1 MNSEKSSSTD
11 SSLCRQHESL
21 ESPSSLTSNEKK
33 PCEEVSLPPID
44 GGYQAWMFLAASTM
58 IEALVWGFAF
68 SFGVFE
74 NYYRNND
81 QIEGSS
87 MVAVIGTC
95 ATGVAYLSCPVV
107 IVTMILLPRYARWVS
122 TVGLSLMCLS
132 LAMASFATSVTTLVL
147 SQGIGFGIGGCIA
160 YSPSIM
166 FMSEW
171 FDKRRGLA
179 FGMVWA
185 GSGISGIIFPLILGK
200 FLDHLG
206 YKTTLRI
213 CSVLLFVLAAPFLY
227 FHRPRIPISKDIAH
241 HRLNAKFMLNPVFIV
256 YQASNILEAL
266 GFFIPAIYLPTF
278 ARHIG
283 ASELVASLT
292 VTALNLASVFGSIS
306 MGHLSDR
313 CHVWICITISSI
325 GTVVS
330 VFLLWGLATNVAVLM
345 LFSVAYGLFAGSYS
359 ATWSGTIRAV
369 QKVDSD
375 ADATIIFSVIAFGR
389 GIGNVVSGPFSEFLF
404 RADPWKGVAGEA
416 YGTGYGL
423 MIVCTGLTVAT
434 SGMCLLARLF
444 KRL

>member
-1 MNSEKSSSTD
+1 MNSDKSSSTD

-21 ESPSSLTSNEKK
+21 ESPSSLNSDEKK

-81 QIEGSS
+81 QIKGSS

-185 GSGISGIIFPLILGK
+185 GSGISGVLFPLILGEIPRSPWVSDN
-200 FLDHLG
+200 FENML
-206 YKTTLRI
+206 
-213 CSVLLFVLAAPFLY
+213 SAAL
-227 FHRPRIPISKDIAH
+227 SH
-241 HRLNAKFMLNPVFIV
+241 HRLNAKFLLNPVFIV
-256 YQASNILEAL
+256 YQSSNILEAL

-278 ARHIG
+278 ARYIG

-325 GTVVS
+325 GTAVS

-345 LFSVAYGLFAGSYS
+345 LFAVAYGLFAGSYS

-416 YGTGYGL
+416 YGTGFGL

-444 KRL
+444 KHL